1 MSNSGWA
8 PGCTWPNC
16 VTTLL
21 WKCLGRDPGTA
32 LLNMC
37 APQCTPPKMHPDPM
51 ATQSLWGWA
60 LGP

>member
-21 WKCLGRDPGTA
+21 WKCLGATLVQ

-37 APQCTPPKMHPDPM
+37 APQCTPPKCTLTPWPPR
-51 ATQSLWGWA
+51 ASGAA